1 MLDKISIPLF
11 LLMLSALS
19 IVITLIYVLRT
30 KGRSQLKT
38 IFCVDLICVLVICLG
53 VIFQDILSKN
63 FNWNPW
69 NFEKFIYIG
78 TCFLPVAI
86 YFTGLIFAKTKI
98 TFKKRY
104 LLFFIFPISSL
115 IVLWTNDYHHL
126 FYKTYSYLYLS
137 DCEVGPYMII
147 HNIYSY
153 TLLLLGVIQMIKA
166 TSKNSGFFSK
176 QSLLLILGISIPLVT
191 NILGTFKII
200 PMTVYMTP
208 MSFALTMICFAFAI
222 FKFQFLGIAPI
233 AVQIIANRISDSYM
247 VLNENLVITDFN
259 DTFLRT
265 FNLKGLDVRG
275 KDFNT
280 FIKEHKKYKINV
292 KKFDKAI
299 ANAQSSKNTITFEEH
314 IESLDKYF
322 TVEINTLYNKDV
334 FLGIL
339 LLFKDITQHKK
350 DMQAIKDNQDMLM
363 EKERLASLG
372 QLIGGISHNL
382 KTPIMSIS
390 GAAEGLTDLIKEYE
404 ASVGDPEVTVEDHH
418 AIAND
423 MKEWISKIHSY
434 TAYMSDIITAV
445 KGQAVALSENQNDV
459 FTVDEL
465 LKRVDILMK
474 HEIKNASLILDVN
487 LEVPSDT
494 KLKGD
499 VNSLVQV
506 VNNLITNAI
515 QAYNGVKGEKIEIR
529 VRKDYSNLII
539 SVSDHGMGMSNEV
552 KDKLFKSM
560 VTTKGKNGTGL
571 GLFMSYSTIKGHFN
585 GEMTFES
592 ELNVGTTFNV
602 ILPLPESL

>member
-11 LLMLSALS
+11 LLILSALS

-104 LLFFIFPISSL
+104 LLFFIVPALSL

-126 FYKTYSYLYLS
+126 FYKHYSININEGVPGS
-137 DCEVGPYMII
+137 YMIV

-153 TLLLLGVIQMIKA
+153 SLLLLGVFQMIKA

-191 NILGTFKII
+191 NILGTFKIL
-200 PMTVYMTP
+200 PMTVYITP
-208 MSFALTMICFAFAI
+208 ISFALTMICFAFAI

-339 LLFKDITQHKK
+339 LLFNDITQQKK

>member
-38 IFCVDLICVLVICLG
+38 FFCVDLICVLVICLG
-53 VIFQDILSKN
+53 VMFQDILSKN
-63 FNWNPW
+63 FNWDPW

-86 YFTGLIFAKTKI
+86 FFTGLIFTKTKI

-104 LLFFIFPISSL
+104 LLFFIVPALSL

-126 FYKTYSYLYLS
+126 FYKHYSININEGVPGS
-137 DCEVGPYMII
+137 YMIV

-153 TLLLLGVIQMIKA
+153 SLLLLGVFQMIKA

-191 NILGTFKII
+191 NILGTFKIL
-200 PMTVYMTP
+200 PMTVYITP
-208 MSFALTMICFAFAI
+208 ISFAHTMICFAFAI

-233 AVQIIANRISDSYM
+233 AVQIIANRISDSYL
-247 VLNENLVITDFN
+247 VLDDYLVMSDFN
-259 DTFLRT
+259 ETFLKT
-265 FNLKGLDVRG
+265 FRLHDYDIRG
-275 KDFNT
+275 KDIFT
-280 FIKEHKKYKINV
+280 FFKEHKKYKVNV
-292 KKFDKAI
+292 KRFQNAIQKAQ
-299 ANAQSSKNTITFEEH
+299 ASNETVSFEIH

-322 TVEINTLYNKDV
+322 TIEISTLYNNDI

-474 HEIKNASLILDVN
+474 HEIKNASLILEVN

-494 KLKGD
+494 KLEGD

-529 VRKDYSNLII
+529 VRKDSSNLII

>member
-1 MLDKISIPLF
+1 
-11 LLMLSALS
+11 
-19 IVITLIYVLRT
+19 
-30 KGRSQLKT
+30 
-38 IFCVDLICVLVICLG
+38 
-53 VIFQDILSKN
+53 
-63 FNWNPW
+63 
-69 NFEKFIYIG
+69 
-78 TCFLPVAI
+78 
-86 YFTGLIFAKTKI
+86 
-98 TFKKRY
+98 
-104 LLFFIFPISSL
+104 
-115 IVLWTNDYHHL
+115 
-126 FYKTYSYLYLS
+126 
-137 DCEVGPYMII
+137 
-147 HNIYSY
+147 
-153 TLLLLGVIQMIKA
+153 
-166 TSKNSGFFSK
+166 
-176 QSLLLILGISIPLVT
+176 
-191 NILGTFKII
+191 
-200 PMTVYMTP
+200 
-208 MSFALTMICFAFAI
+208 
-222 FKFQFLGIAPI
+222 
-233 AVQIIANRISDSYM
+233 
-247 VLNENLVITDFN
+247 
-259 DTFLRT
+259 
-265 FNLKGLDVRG
+265 
-275 KDFNT
+275 
-280 FIKEHKKYKINV
+280 
-292 KKFDKAI
+292 
-299 ANAQSSKNTITFEEH
+299 
-314 IESLDKYF
+314 
-322 TVEINTLYNKDV
+322 
-334 FLGIL
+334 
-339 LLFKDITQHKK
+339 
-350 DMQAIKDNQDMLM
+350 M

-499 VNSLVQV
+499 V
-506 VNNLITNAI
+506 ITNAI